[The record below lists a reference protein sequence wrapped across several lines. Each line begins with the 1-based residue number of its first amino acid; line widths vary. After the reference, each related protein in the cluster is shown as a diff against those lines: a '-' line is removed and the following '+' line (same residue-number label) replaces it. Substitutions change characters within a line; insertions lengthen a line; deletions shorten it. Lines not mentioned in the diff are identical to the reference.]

1 MIVVRLLI
9 QTVFLALGQI
19 WANKM
24 RALLTSLGII
34 IGVASVIAVIAAL
47 AGLKGFV
54 LGEVEKFGASKVW
67 LWGFVPPEQR
77 TSMSWSDAMLNVWE
91 TRQINQHCESIA
103 LITPMTDARYDV
115 QHGKTTQKGVE
126 VTGVWPSWHEI
137 ENRYITLGRPFI
149 RADEDEARQ
158 VCIVNDKAIE
168 ELRLDQDP
176 VGDFVLIKQRRFL
189 IVGVVETKEISPMFG
204 GGQSRSEILIPFST
218 ARTLDPYNW
227 MMAMA
232 QLKSPDLAAEAK
244 EEIRFVLRKERG
256 LRGDDADTF
265 QVEVLQSAIDQFNAM
280 AAAITIVAGG
290 IVSISLLVGGIGIM
304 NIMLVSVSER
314 TREIGLRK
322 AVGAKPGVVLLQ
334 FLVEAVVLCV
344 AGGMVGLLL
353 GQGMVLALKNMPNF
367 PLDHARVPAWAV
379 VLSIAFSAGV
389 GVVFGMFPA
398 IKAAR
403 LDPIAALRHD

>member
-1 MIVVRLLI
+1 MILVRLLI
-9 QTVFLALGQI
+9 QTVFLALAQI
-19 WANKM
+19 WANKA

-34 IGVASVIAVIAAL
+34 IGVSSVIAVIAAL
-47 AGLKGFV
+47 GGLKGFV
-54 LGEVEKFGASKVW
+54 LSEVEKFGASKVW

-77 TSMSWSDAMLNVWE
+77 TSMSWSDAMLSLWE
-91 TRQINQHCESIA
+91 TRQIAENCDSIA
-103 LITPMTDARYDV
+103 KITPMTDTRYDV
-115 QHGKTTQKGVE
+115 QHGKTTQKGVQ
-126 VTGVWPSWHEI
+126 VTGIWPAWHEI
-137 ENRYITLGRPFI
+137 ENRYITQGRPFI

-176 VGDFVLIKQRRFL
+176 VGSFLLVKDRRFL
-189 IVGVVETKEISPMFG
+189 IVGVVETKEVSPMFG
-204 GGQSRSEILIPFST
+204 GGDSRSELLIPFST
-218 ARTLDPYNW
+218 ARTMNPYNW

-232 QLKSPDLAAEAK
+232 QLKSPELADEAR

-256 LRGDDADTF
+256 LRGDDPDTF
-265 QVEVLQSAIDQFNAM
+265 QVEILQSAIDQFNAM

-322 AVGAKPGVVLLQ
+322 AVGAKPSVVLLQ

-344 AGGMVGLLL
+344 AGGVVGLLL
-353 GQGMVLALKNMPNF
+353 GQAMVFGLKHIPHF
-367 PLDHARVPAWAV
+367 PLEHATVPVWAV

-398 IKAAR
+398 VKAAR
-403 LDPIAALRHD
+403 LDPIAALRHE